1 MSSSTTC
8 LCLLNTMTSE
18 ANFSHCLL
26 KLPNEKSHF
35 SESIKETLF
44 TFGIDIQLNS
54 RTMRYNMGY
63 NSDCQNFTSIRFSL
77 KTVCQESKKENSFS

>member
-1 MSSSTTC
+1 
-8 LCLLNTMTSE
+8 MTSE
-18 ANFSHCLL
+18 ADFSHYLL

-54 RTMRYNMGY
+54 QTMRYNMGY
-63 NSDCQNFTSIRFSL
+63 NSDCQNFTSPHPFSL
-77 KTVCQESKKENSFS
+77 KTVCQESKKENSFSWPNYLES